1 MKIKPLNNW
10 TKPATI
16 LFLIIFS
23 AISYILTQNL
33 LNNITKRADNK
44 LKIAENFINFSIQG
58 ANQIIYGLALSLAQ
72 ESINAKNKN
81 IINIIKSFDHKM
93 ERHNAIPLYGFKVL
107 DHKDFIIRSTL
118 IPDKLFT
125 TSKTLTD
132 LSLLKKAKKKPFEL
146 QIGRIRLGKLTHKN
160 ILPFCMSIE
169 NNKTFIGSICSGI
182 TIDKLSERLNY
193 HITSKHIN
201 RINLLGIV
209 ERNNQNKANNHSTL
223 SKILDSYFKNKNL
236 IIQHPLT
243 NYPIVLEA
251 EINCYYLARE
261 IGAIAFYC
269 ICYLIAFILFVYY
282 IHNIN
287 KKYYLKPL
295 TIIQKKLHEYSDHF
309 SKRIPEFNKL
319 YFDGICPYH
328 LSQAVNYIIDHCIN
342 SKEESSSP
350 SKLHNNLLHL
360 MLTERHYCI
369 STTKVD
375 IGSGDLYLN
384 ELRRQINSKDQSQN
398 LKSFLDKI
406 TQYCAEYYSELK
418 IKVIIEEEDHKDF
431 NFKHTALSETIFN
444 IFTTITRI
452 GNFDVD
458 NFIILRAHFHNNTSP
473 NINIEV
479 LCQDSSLHPLG
490 WEYGPEYIYTSLL
503 SVYLLAKENNFF
515 FHIEQKENKIMFV
528 LEPLSDDRLQI
539 ADDLYKKASSD
550 TVL

>member
-44 LKIAENFINFSIQG
+44 LKIAENFINFSIEG

-146 QIGRIRLGKLTHKN
+146 QIGKIRLGKLTHKN

-209 ERNNQNKANNHSTL
+209 EKNNRNKANNHFTL

-375 IGSGDLYLN
+375 IRSGDLYLN